1 MLPRPM
7 AEAAFTNLHLERAD
21 GVATITLDR
30 PKQLNALDAA
40 TLREL
45 ARAVREIRRD
55 AGIRAVIVTGA
66 GEKAFS
72 AGADIA
78 AMAAMPPGEG
88 HAYSRLGHDVLSRLE
103 ALDVPVVA
111 ALNGVALGGGLE
123 LALACDLIVASEK
136 ARLGQPE
143 INLGLIPGFGG
154 TQRLVRRIGQTRA
167 REIIYLGHMIGV
179 EEALRIGLVNRV
191 VAPDQLATEARRLAT
206 DLAGKAPLALA
217 QAKRATAVAT
227 DVDLASGCRFEADAF
242 AVTFAAA
249 DRVEGLTAFLEK
261 RTPRWKGR

>member
-1 MLPRPM
+1 MLARPM
-7 AEAAFTNLHLERAD
+7 DETAFTNLHLDRAE

-30 PKQLNALDAA
+30 PKQLNALDAS

-45 ARAVREIRRD
+45 ARAVRDIRRD
-55 AGIRAVIVTGA
+55 AGVRAVVVTGA

-167 REIIYLGHMIGV
+167 RELIYLGHMIGA
-179 EEALRIGLVNRV
+179 EEALRVGLVNRV
-191 VAPDQLATEARRLAT
+191 VAPDQVATEARRLAT
-206 DLAGKAPLALA
+206 DLASKAPLALA

-227 DVDLASGCRFEADAF
+227 DVDLVSGCRFEADAF
-242 AVTFAAA
+242 AVAFAAA

-261 RTPRWKGR
+261 RTPSWKGR